1 MKAQN
6 NTATI
11 GPALRTEPSQSVYS
25 PENLS
30 NSCFRPSHLPNLWIS
45 QPTNFKYAE
54 FVEFNWKER
63 VKISRLEICF
73 DGNFNL
79 SYPSVSKDV
88 NSGVMM
94 SIIKDYNVFH
104 NDQNGHSQKL
114 LEVRN
119 NRLSFRV
126 HEFVEIYTN
135 SIEIEILSTHGLNRA
150 QIFQI
155 RVF

>member
-1 MKAQN
+1 
-6 NTATI
+6 
-11 GPALRTEPSQSVYS
+11 
-25 PENLS
+25 
-30 NSCFRPSHLPNLWIS
+30 
-45 QPTNFKYAE
+45 
-54 FVEFNWKER
+54 
-63 VKISRLEICF
+63 
-73 DGNFNL
+73 
-79 SYPSVSKDV
+79 
-88 NSGVMM
+88 M

-119 NRLSFRV
+119 NRFSFRV